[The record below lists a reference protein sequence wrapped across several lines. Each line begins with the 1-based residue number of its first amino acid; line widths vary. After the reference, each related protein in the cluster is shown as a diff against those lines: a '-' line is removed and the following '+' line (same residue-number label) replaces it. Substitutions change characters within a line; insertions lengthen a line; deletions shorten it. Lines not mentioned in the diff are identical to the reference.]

1 MAKRKPLQKSD
12 PVGTLESQLNQD
24 FNRLIRE
31 IHGSLSTKNIALFG
45 QVFLLLV
52 GRFKQWV

>member
-24 FNRLIRE
+24 FNKVIKE
-31 IHGSLSTKNIALFG
+31 IH
-45 QVFLLLV
+45 
-52 GRFKQWV
+52 